1 MKRRPLAQ
9 KKGRRRPEAFQKNNM
24 THPWLAQ
31 YPAGMP
37 AEINPD
43 TYESIPALFD
53 EVARTHGK
61 RTAFVCL
68 RKPLTYARVNAL
80 SRDFAAWLQTT
91 GLKPGDRVAVMM
103 PNLHQYMIALLGIL
117 RAGMIVVNVNP
128 LYTAHELAH
137 QLDDSGARAIVI
149 IENFAKTLETALSET
164 KIERI
169 VTTKVGDMLPW
180 HQRLLTDF
188 VVKHVKKMVPEYNL
202 PGAVGF
208 REALAIGRRRGF
220 TPVELKNTDVALLQ
234 YTGGTTGVAKGAM
247 LTHRNVLANVEQT
260 GTWISQTFEVAKEVA
275 MTALPLYHIF
285 SLTATLC
292 FSKKA
297 ATQVLV
303 PNARDIPGIAALMDQ
318 WNFTIIAGVN
328 TLFNAMVN
336 NKQFQA
342 HRFGHVKM
350 TVGGGT
356 QVQQAVAEKWLKV
369 TGCPILEAYGLTET
383 SPGVCGNL
391 PGAPWD
397 GSVGYPI
404 PSTDVTIRDDDFNDL
419 GVCSDPEQ
427 IPAHTG
433 EICVKG
439 PQVMA
444 GYWEKPEET
453 AAVLQDGWLKTGDV
467 GYMDAAGKIT
477 ITDRKKDLII
487 VNGLNV
493 YPNEI
498 ENVIAAMPGVL
509 ECGVTGVKHAK
520 AGEIV
525 KAAIVKK
532 DPALTRDDVV
542 RWCRSRLTGY
552 KCPRTVVFVKSLP
565 KTPVGK
571 ILRRELRDLKDA
583 E

>member
-1 MKRRPLAQ
+1 M
-9 KKGRRRPEAFQKNNM
+9 N
-24 THPWLAQ
+24 HPWRAQ

-37 AEINPD
+37 EEINPD
-43 TYESIPALFD
+43 TYESIPALYD
-53 EVARTHGK
+53 EVAKTYGR

-68 RKPLTYARVNAL
+68 RKGLTYDKVNNL
-80 SRDFAAWLQTT
+80 SREFAGYLQST
-91 GLKPGDRVAVMM
+91 GLVKGDRVAVMM
-103 PNLHQYMIALLGIL
+103 PNLHQYIIALLGIL
-117 RAGMIVVNVNP
+117 RAGMIAVNVNP

-137 QLDDSGARAIVI
+137 QLKDSGAKAIVI
-149 IENFAKTLETALSET
+149 IENFAKTLECALSET
-164 KIERI
+164 KIEHI

-188 VVKHVKKMVPEYNL
+188 VVRRVKKMIPEYNL
-202 PGAVGF
+202 PNSLGF
-208 REALAIGRRRGF
+208 REALERGRRRGF
-220 TPVELKNTDVALLQ
+220 TPVQLKNTDVALLQ

-260 GTWISQTFEVAKEVA
+260 GAWISQTLQVGKETA

-297 ATQVLV
+297 ATMVLV
-303 PNARDIPGIAALMDQ
+303 PNPRDIAGLAALVDQ
-318 WNFTIIAGVN
+318 WNFSIIAGVN
-328 TLFNAMVN
+328 TLFNALLN
-336 NKQFQA
+336 NKQFQR
-342 HRFGHVKM
+342 HKFGHLKM
-350 TVGGGT
+350 VVGGGA
-356 QVQQAVAEKWLKV
+356 QVQRAVAERWKAL
-369 TGCPILEAYGLTET
+369 TGQSILEAYGLTET

-391 PGAPWD
+391 PDAPWD

-404 PSTDVTIRDDDFNDL
+404 PSTDVSIRDDDFNDL
-419 GVCSDPEQ
+419 GVALSKDD

-453 AAVLQDGWLKTGDV
+453 ASVLVDGWLKTGDV
-467 GYMDAAGKIT
+467 GYMDATGKIT

-498 ENVIAAMPGVL
+498 ENVIASMPGVL
-509 ECGVTGVKHAK
+509 ECGVTGVMHPK

-525 KAAIVKK
+525 KAVIVKK
-532 DPALTRDDVV
+532 DEALTREDVV
-542 RWCRSRLTGY
+542 KYCRARLTGY
-552 KCPRTVVFVKSLP
+552 KCPRIVVFVKSLP

-571 ILRRELRDLKDA
+571 ILRRELKNIKDSV
-583 E
+583 

>member
-1 MKRRPLAQ
+1 M
-9 KKGRRRPEAFQKNNM
+9 N
-24 THPWLAQ
+24 HPWTAH
-31 YPAGMP
+31 YPAGIP

-43 TYESIPALFD
+43 TFASIPALFD
-53 EVARTHGK
+53 EVAKTHGS

-68 RKPLTYARVNAL
+68 RKGITYKEVNTL
-80 SRDFAAWLQTT
+80 STRFAGYLQSL
-91 GLKPGDRVAVMM
+91 GMEPGDRVAVMM
-103 PNLHQYMIALLGIL
+103 PNLTQYMIALLGIL
-117 RAGMIVVNVNP
+117 RAGLIAVNVNP

-137 QLDDSGARAIVI
+137 QLKDSGAKAVVI
-149 IENFAKTLETALSET
+149 IENFAKTLETALPET
-164 KIERI
+164 EVQHII
-169 VTTKVGDMLPW
+169 TTKVGDMLPW

-188 VVKHVKKMVPEYNL
+188 VIRYVKKMVPEFNL
-202 PGAVGF
+202 PNCVNFRDALSIGKRHGF
-208 REALAIGRRRGF
+208 A
-220 TPVELKNTDVALLQ
+220 PVALKNTDIALLQ

-260 GTWISQTFEVAKEVA
+260 GTWISQTFEVGKEIA

-285 SLTATLC
+285 SFTATLC
-292 FSKKA
+292 FAKKA

-303 PNARDIPGIAALMDQ
+303 PNARDIPGLAALMDQ
-318 WNFTIIAGVN
+318 WNFTIISGVN
-328 TLFNAMVN
+328 TLFNALIN

-342 HRFGHVKM
+342 HKFGHLKM

-356 QVQQAVAEKWLKV
+356 QVQKAVAEKWAKV

-404 PSTDVTIRDDDFNDL
+404 PSTEVTIRSDDFKDL
-419 GVCSDPEQ
+419 GLCSDPEK
-427 IPAHTG
+427 IPDYTG

-439 PQVMA
+439 PQVML

-453 AAVLQDGWLKTGDV
+453 ANVLVDGWLKTGDV
-467 GYMDAAGKIT
+467 GYMDAEGKIT

-498 ENVIAAMPGVL
+498 ENVIASMPGVL
-509 ECGVTGVKHAK
+509 ECGVTGVKHPK
-520 AGEIV
+520 VGEIV
-525 KAAIVKK
+525 KAVIVKK
-532 DPALTRDDVV
+532 DPALTREDVV
-542 RWCRSRLTGY
+542 KYCRARMTGY
-552 KCPRTVVFVKSLP
+552 KCPRTVVFVKAMP

-571 ILRRELRDLKDA
+571 ILRRELKDLKDGD
-583 E
+583 

>member
-1 MKRRPLAQ
+1 M
-9 KKGRRRPEAFQKNNM
+9 N
-24 THPWLAQ
+24 HPWTAH
-31 YPAGMP
+31 YPAGIP

-43 TYESIPALFD
+43 TFASIPALFD
-53 EVARTHGK
+53 EVAKTHGN

-68 RKPLTYARVNAL
+68 RKSISYKEVNVL
-80 SRDFAAWLQTT
+80 STRFAGYLQSL
-91 GLKPGDRVAVMM
+91 GLEPGDRVAVMM
-103 PNLHQYMIALLGIL
+103 PNLTQYMIALLGIL
-117 RAGMIVVNVNP
+117 RAGLIAVNVNP

-137 QLDDSGARAIVI
+137 QLKDSGAKAVVI
-149 IENFAKTLETALSET
+149 IENFAKTLETALPET
-164 KIERI
+164 EVKHII
-169 VTTKVGDMLPW
+169 TTKVGDMLPW

-188 VVKHVKKMVPEYNL
+188 VIRYVKKMVPEFNL
-202 PGAVGF
+202 PNCVNF
-208 REALAIGRRRGF
+208 RDALAIGKRHGF
-220 TPVELKNTDVALLQ
+220 APVALKNTDIALLQ

-260 GTWISQTFEVAKEVA
+260 GTWISQTFEVGKEIA

-285 SLTATLC
+285 SFTATLC
-292 FSKKA
+292 FAKKA

-303 PNARDIPGIAALMDQ
+303 PNARDIPGLAALMNQ
-318 WNFTIIAGVN
+318 WNFTIISGVN
-328 TLFNAMVN
+328 TLFNALIN

-342 HRFGHVKM
+342 HKFGHLKM

-356 QVQQAVAEKWLKV
+356 QVQKAVAEKWAKV

-404 PSTDVTIRDDDFNDL
+404 PSTEVTIRSDDFKDL
-419 GVCSDPEQ
+419 GLCNDPEK
-427 IPAHTG
+427 IPDYTG

-439 PQVMA
+439 PQVML

-453 AAVLQDGWLKTGDV
+453 ANVLVDGWLKTGDV
-467 GYMDAAGKIT
+467 GYMDAEGKIT

-498 ENVIAAMPGVL
+498 ENVIASMPGVL
-509 ECGVTGVKHAK
+509 ECGVTGVKHPK
-520 AGEIV
+520 VGEIV
-525 KAAIVKK
+525 KAVIVKK
-532 DPALTRDDVV
+532 DPALTREDVV
-542 RWCRSRLTGY
+542 KYCRARMTGY
-552 KCPRTVVFVKSLP
+552 KCPRTVVFVKAMP

-571 ILRRELRDLKDA
+571 ILRRELKDLKDGD
-583 E
+583 